1 VFRVVFE
8 NPRGGDSVERLV
20 REFSLDEVI
29 LGRGGESQI
38 VLQGRRIAPVHA
50 RLFWEGDSLV
60 IVDCG
65 SAAGTRVNGRRVA
78 RAILEDGALVA
89 LGDVTIRFETSGRE
103 VSLFCEIAEEIDLQE
118 KAAQTLRALQ
128 IEAFLPRMRVVSLV
142 FGVVALVW
150 FGLYPFVSSDR
161 TAWSSGPVSNA
172 HSLIEADCQKC
183 HANPF
188 ERVQDN
194 ACTACHSVSNHG
206 ESTEVIWK
214 HHPETSKR
222 CAECH
227 MEHNGMQALSPSDAR
242 LCTECHAEMSRV
254 HPDANVLDVASLLT
268 HPEFRIGGRSSSGEI
283 TKISLGDVA
292 AIDTGTVK
300 LNHAVHLEGML
311 RTRTGEKKLSCNSCH
326 ELASDMKQMK
336 PISFDNH
343 CRECHALTFDDG
355 EPEAEAPHGDAET
368 VFSFL
373 YAHYTKQDVGGAGIS
388 QTANHVDRVIPGHQ
402 ETEHSIP
409 RSPGERARRAE
420 RELFTKT
427 GCVLCHKINERPA
440 GEMKPGASHYLIQ
453 NANIP
458 AAWFPGAAF
467 SHGAHEA
474 FSCQSCHA
482 GVRESSETQD
492 VLLPGVASCRD
503 CHADGHKKGFVSSDC
518 TQCHSYHDA
527 LPMAAEK
534 KLEIHSFISSLI
546 R

>member
-1 VFRVVFE
+1 MFRVIFE
-8 NPRGGDSVERLV
+8 NPRGSDSVERLV
-20 REFSLDEVI
+20 REFSLDEVV

-50 RLFWEGDSLV
+50 RLFWEGESLV

-65 SAAGTRVNGRRVA
+65 SPAGARVNGRRIA
-78 RAILEDGALVA
+78 RAILDDGDLLV
-89 LGDVTIRFETSGRE
+89 LGDVTIRLEISGRE
-103 VSLFCEIAEEIDLQE
+103 VSLFCEIAEEVDLQE
-118 KAAQTLRALQ
+118 KATQMLRELQ
-128 IEAFLPRMRVVSLV
+128 IEAFLPKMRVVSLV

-150 FGLYPFVSSDR
+150 FGLYPFVSTDR
-161 TAWSSGPVSNA
+161 TAWSSGPLSNA

-194 ACTACHSVSNHG
+194 ACVACHAVSNHG
-206 ESTEVIWK
+206 ELTEVIWK

-227 MEHNGMQALSPSDAR
+227 MEHNGMQVLSPTDGR
-242 LCTECHAEMSRV
+242 LCTECHAEISRL
-254 HPDANVLDVASLLT
+254 HPDVNVLDVASLLT
-268 HPEFRIGGRSSSGEI
+268 HPEFRIARRSPSDEI
-283 TKISLGDVA
+283 TKISLGDA
-292 AIDTGTVK
+292 GAIDTGTVK
-300 LNHAVHLEGML
+300 LNHEVHLQGLL

-355 EPEAEAPHGDAET
+355 KPDAEAPHGDAET
-368 VFSFL
+368 VFSYL
-373 YAHYTKQDVGGAGIS
+373 NAHYAVHDVGGAGVS
-388 QTANHVDRVIPGHQ
+388 QTAGQVDRIIPGNQ
-402 ETEHSIP
+402 GAAHSIP
-409 RSPGERARRAE
+409 RSAGERVRRAE

-427 GCVLCHKINERPA
+427 GCVLCHKFNEKSS
-440 GEMKPGASHYLIQ
+440 GEIKSSASKYAIPD
-453 NANIP
+453 ANIP
-458 AAWFPGAAF
+458 TVWFPGAAF
-467 SHGAHEA
+467 THGPHEA
-474 FSCQSCHA
+474 FSCESCHVR
-482 GVRESSETQD
+482 VRESSDTQD

-503 CHADGHKKGFVSSDC
+503 CHAEGHKKGFVSSDC

-527 LPMAAEK
+527 LPMAAQK
-534 KLEIHSFISSLI
+534 KVEIQSFISSLI